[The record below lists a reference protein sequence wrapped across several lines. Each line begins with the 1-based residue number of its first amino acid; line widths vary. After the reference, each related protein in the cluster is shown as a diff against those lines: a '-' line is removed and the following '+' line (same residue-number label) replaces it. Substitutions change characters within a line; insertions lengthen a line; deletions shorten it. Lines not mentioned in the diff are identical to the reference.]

1 MWVINSSR
9 GNTLPVN
16 CDIQFNSTVN
26 CDTNFCSLS
35 LCGYYY
41 YPQ

>member
-1 MWVINSSR
+1 MWVINSR

-26 CDTNFCSLS
+26 CDINFRSLS